1 MVVSDYIEYD
11 MANELVEKQKKL
23 KKLRV
28 RNITLNL
35 VCICLAGSGLWWTAT
50 YFWRYINYEVTNDAF
65 VDQYIAPL
73 TIRVSGYIED
83 VRFKEHQYV
92 HKGDTLLI
100 LDNREYQI
108 RVKEAEAALLDAHGS
123 QEVLHSGIETSHSN
137 IAVQDANIAEAKAKL
152 WQLEQDYHRFER
164 LLKEESVPEQQYEQT
179 KAAFEAAQA
188 RYQALVAQKQTAL
201 SQYDETNKKT
211 TGVEAAIL
219 RKEADLDL
227 ARLNLSYTVL
237 IAPYDGVMGRRTLES
252 GQYVQAGQTVSYLVR
267 NKDKWITAN
276 YKETQI
282 ANIYIGQQVRVKVD
296 AVPGKVFEGEVTA
309 ISEATGSKYS
319 LVPTDN
325 SAGNFVKVQQRIPVR
340 IDLKDVSPE
349 EMSQLRAGMMV
360 ETEALRK

>member
-1 MVVSDYIEYD
+1 MT
-11 MANELVEKQKKL
+11 NGLKEKQKRL
-23 KKLRV
+23 KKLRF
-28 RNITLNL
+28 RNIILNL
-35 VCICLAGSGLWWTAT
+35 VCICLAGYGFWWTTT

-73 TIRVSGYIED
+73 NIRVSGYVEE
-83 VRFKEHQYV
+83 VRFREHQSV

-100 LDNREYQI
+100 LDSREYRI
-108 RVKEAEAALLDAHGS
+108 RVKEAEAALLDARGS
-123 QEVLHSGIETSHSN
+123 QDVLHSGIETSHTN

-152 WQLEQDYHRFER
+152 WQLKQDFHRFER
-164 LLKEESVPEQQYEQT
+164 LLKEESVPEQQYEQA
-179 KAAFEAAQA
+179 KSAYEEAQA
-188 RYQALVAQKQTAL
+188 RYQSLVAQKQKAL
-201 SQYDETNKKT
+201 SQYDETSKKT
-211 TGVEAAIL
+211 TGAEAAIL

-227 ARLNLSYTVL
+227 ARLNLSYTIL
-237 IAPYDGVMGRRTLES
+237 IAPYDGVMGRRTLEP

-282 ANIYIGQQVRVKVD
+282 ANIYIGQKVRVKVD
-296 AVPGKVFEGEVTA
+296 AVRGKVFDGEVTA

-340 IDLKDVSPE
+340 IDLKNVSLA
-349 EMSQLRAGMMV
+349 EMSELRAGMMV

>member
-1 MVVSDYIEYD
+1 
-11 MANELVEKQKKL
+11 MATLKEKKRKL
-23 KKLRV
+23 KKMRA
-28 RNITLNL
+28 RNIILNM
-35 VCICLAGSGLWWTAT
+35 VCVCLAVSGLWWTIT

-65 VDQYIAPL
+65 VDQYVAPL
-73 TIRVSGYIED
+73 NIRASGYIKD
-83 VRFKEHQYV
+83 IRFKEHQYV
-92 HKGDTLLI
+92 RQGDTLLV

-108 RVKEAEAALLDAHGS
+108 KVKEAE
-123 QEVLHSGIETSHSN
+123 TSHTN

-179 KAAFEAAQA
+179 KAAYEAAEA
-188 RYQALVAQKQTAL
+188 RYQALVAQKQAAL
-201 SQYDETNKKT
+201 SQYAETSKKT
-211 TGVEAAIL
+211 TGVQAGIL

-227 ARLNLSYTVL
+227 AKLNLSYTVL
-237 IAPYDGVMGRRTLES
+237 TAPYDGYMGRRTLEP
-252 GQYVQAGQTVSYLVR
+252 GQYVQTGQTISYLVR

-296 AVPGKVFEGEVTA
+296 ALPGKIFNGEVTA

-340 IDLKDVSPE
+340 IELENISSE
-349 EMSQLRAGMMV
+349 EMAQLRAGMMV